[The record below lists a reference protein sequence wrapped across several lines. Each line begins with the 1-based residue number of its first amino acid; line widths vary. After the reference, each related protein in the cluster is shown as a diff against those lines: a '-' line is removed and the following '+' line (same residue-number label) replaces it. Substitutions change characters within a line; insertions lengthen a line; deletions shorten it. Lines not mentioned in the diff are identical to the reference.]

1 VSEYGNAFRII
12 EQTFGEIAQAAQ
24 PGLANF
30 ADDGGFGDTCA
41 DDGDEFGKRT
51 SEAEERHV
59 QKAQPRPTM
68 DGEQQALYFFAYNER
83 VWGSVPGAV
92 GAACPAVLF
101 GHHRSCCVHSH
112 VWRGTPEQP
121 GLVLGLVPGGRC
133 QGMLYKVE
141 PNAAADEPTKS
152 LAWLQRKEAPTGVF
166 KEVYSRSV
174 YTMDGK
180 VEAGG
185 AGALI
190 FVVDESH
197 PQYAAGLTE
206 SEQADMVAAAS
217 GRRGSNHDFL
227 EEFNVNLQASGVR
240 DKELQNLAVAVRRRM
255 HSRE

>member
-1 VSEYGNAFRII
+1 
-12 EQTFGEIAQAAQ
+12 
-24 PGLANF
+24 
-30 ADDGGFGDTCA
+30 
-41 DDGDEFGKRT
+41 
-51 SEAEERHV
+51 
-59 QKAQPRPTM
+59 
-68 DGEQQALYFFAYNER
+68 
-83 VWGSVPGAV
+83 
-92 GAACPAVLF
+92 
-101 GHHRSCCVHSH
+101 
-112 VWRGTPEQP
+112 
-121 GLVLGLVPGGRC
+121 
-133 QGMLYKVE
+133 MLYKVE

-185 AGALI
+185 AGVLI